1 MPATSCWSLGHRRP
15 LRSAAWPAALSID
28 IARPKT
34 TVGLSRYD
42 EGTDGAIVGED
53 NVRFLILLVMGIV
66 VVVAVFCYFLFMSEI
81 HIG

>member
-1 MPATSCWSLGHRRP
+1 M
-15 LRSAAWPAALSID
+15 
-28 IARPKT
+28 
-34 TVGLSRYD
+34 
-42 EGTDGAIVGED
+42 GED